1 MCEFDVLPKLMMQGR
16 DFGAGVIFASGYLRH
31 FRVDATDLPD
41 GACEHR
47 TRRAPSPSWISR
59 RRLYGRPLAGAVPG
73 RPVSGVVFTAAV
85 CALRPLT
92 EAGLYV
98 RFPSVEAPFS
108 ARVKFRVSD
117 TQSDAAIVLRAL
129 FKGDIAIGGERD
141 RLAGLAQR

>member
-1 MCEFDVLPKLMMQGR
+1 MQPTSPTGL
-16 DFGAGVIFASGYLRH
+16 ASIELGGPQARLGS
-31 FRVDATDLPD
+31 T
-41 GACEHR
+41 
-47 TRRAPSPSWISR
+47 R

-117 TQSDAAIVLRAL
+117 TQSDAAICPAL
-129 FKGDIAIGGERD
+129 GLVVFPLFSPLNGTSAFGQDGDR
-141 RLAGLAQR
+141 R